1 MSKYFEVT
9 VGLVVST
16 LKNGKDKIQKE
27 SYLVDALSVT
37 EAEAKVVS
45 DFEKAGVQIE
55 YKVISARESK
65 VIRVIE

>member
-1 MSKYFEVT
+1 
-9 VGLVVST
+9 LVVAT
-16 LKNGKDKIQKE
+16 LKSGKDKVQKE
-27 SYLVDALSVT
+27 SYLVDAMSVT

-65 VIRVIE
+65 VIRVI